1 MAEELF
7 ADPERP
13 WKEYNRRVEDLEWDE
28 YRARRDLIVN
38 KTITREEHEE
48 LKKDF
53 GLRHLALAVQ
63 RTAIEA
69 VLEERKS

>member
-1 MAEELF
+1 
-7 ADPERP
+7 
-13 WKEYNRRVEDLEWDE
+13 
-28 YRARRDLIVN
+28 
-38 KTITREEHEE
+38 